1 MLCVDTGHDTQQCYF
16 AVICLSLHKVYFIEI
31 MREKLKQ
38 VSEVVATANDKFFE
52 QYTQVDTLVG
62 IIDKAL
68 RKQGMEADA
77 VTIDAPV
84 LDKKIVFLLHDAKA
98 ETIDCAIGNVQ
109 GDIHSSVV
117 ISMDAFNCQ
126 YVIDLMTSTF
136 ITSH

>member
-1 MLCVDTGHDTQQCYF
+1 MRDTQQYHY
-16 AVICLSLHKVYFIEI
+16 AVISLSSPSVYFIEI

-68 RKQGMEADA
+68 RAQGMEADA

-98 ETIDCAIGNVQ
+98 ETIDCAIGNAQ
-109 GDIHSSVV
+109 GDIHRSV
-117 ISMDAFNCQ
+117 IIRIDEFTSQ

-136 ITSH
+136 IATH